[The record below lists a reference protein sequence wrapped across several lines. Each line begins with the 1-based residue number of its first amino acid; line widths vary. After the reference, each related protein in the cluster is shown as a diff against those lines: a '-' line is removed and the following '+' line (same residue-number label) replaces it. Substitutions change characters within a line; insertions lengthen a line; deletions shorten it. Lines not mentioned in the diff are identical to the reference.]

1 MANVFDQ
8 FDTKQKAG
16 NPFDQFD
23 RAEKQKK
30 EPESGFIAGLR
41 SGYERIKGDVGAI
54 GAVAGVEGAEEYAA
68 KQREKAG
75 EIYKQPEFTEH
86 PVDYVTGLLGQ
97 SLPYMVAPVV
107 AAAVAPEGAV
117 AIGAAGLASAAQFT
131 GSNISR
137 QLEEGVSAKDAE
149 VVNAMA
155 ASVPQAALDIIG
167 FKFMP
172 AISKLFS
179 KAGTPLTEQAATSIL
194 GKYILPAAKT
204 AGVEGATESGQ
215 QVLERAQAGLSI
227 TDPEARKEYFDSF
240 VGGAILGGALSVPGG
255 AIERAQA
262 RGRAQPEQEELQQAV
277 RPARETP
284 AEEAVRPTPPAPEA
298 VAPPEEKVAVRP
310 TQAIPEKPA
319 EEQPAKPALP
329 AEEVD
334 ALRARAEAPPITEG
348 KYISGEPVEREEVA
362 SMKTDAEQLEKER
375 AKLERGEPGKSLWSA
390 VTGKLTPSDI
400 AELGGKKYQFLRAA
414 KDTQA
419 RSISELAADGELN
432 DWLPPK
438 LQISKGQQD
447 FLETNPED
455 ELTRAKEA
463 DEYIKDKLRQ
473 GNYLTYETNRRLEE
487 IGTSLRDIERSYQE
501 INDEEYAN
509 SLAQEAVNEQRR
521 IDQEVATAPT
531 EGEARGLEPPTR
543 VYETIP
549 EKPVEE
555 EYFPDQD
562 VLKEEGRGSLAEKLD
577 TKTPQFNQWF
587 GDSKVVDENKNP
599 KVMYHTTSADF
610 DTFDTTKRAIG
621 GEGSYFSD
629 IPTRGYGEEGEQVI
643 PVYLSLKNPKVIDL
657 MRQNDDVLKS
667 KFIEQGHDGVIMM
680 RDGKIVT
687 AVAFYPEQIKSVF
700 NKRPTGKP
708 GILEEREKFVINKDP
723 EFERIEKE
731 LTGKTMLQVSQWAVD
746 NAPNQFAKAIAQK
759 VMNRLNGMA
768 SRGIKMEFEIVT
780 GERRP
785 ARMYNARGLV
795 DFDFG
800 RPSEGKQPTFKLTIN
815 GAPVMDNQ
823 GGYPPGARYITVLH
837 ELLHVAT
844 VGQINILKSDDPI
857 VKDLRDLFNKVVT
870 HFNTEVRA
878 GRLTAFMEKMYSRQN
893 NALASPDELLAWGMS
908 DKEMQEFLSEIKV
921 GDQTIMDKLVE
932 LIRKI
937 LNVTKPYL
945 TALDQLVKTTESILD
960 EDVDVVGD
968 KIIAK
973 QYSFGV
979 KPGMGEAVQG
989 SLFEKEGKQTSAQ
1002 IAKAAANKALQKR
1015 KLPKSQFEGVDDQYY
1030 EELKR
1035 IFAPEKKTI
1044 IDKIDGMRDG
1054 FWQRLAQG
1062 VADQYRTIKD
1072 YSNEA
1077 YMKARMSKTVDGAL
1091 DGLLFNGRVKLT
1103 DGALDIMPKT
1113 DGLMKVLEPVG
1124 NEVDRYQIWAA
1135 LTRDAQLVKDGKAPS
1150 VNKDLVAERD
1160 QLSSGKIGDKSR
1172 LQVYKEVQRGMKK
1185 LNGSVLGIALRQGII
1200 DVEAYKVYRRD
1211 INYIPFYKMMDE
1223 DSDVQSVAT
1232 KSGLVNQYFT
1242 KELKGGEKPFG
1253 DLMENTLR
1261 NWSHILSASMKNEA
1275 ANATVEAAMD
1285 MGAAFPN
1292 LKVGLEWKTDEDG
1305 TNGKVYSSRN
1315 GKLIGDLKPQYTTSG
1330 KGTVK
1335 TMIDGKPAYFDISRD
1350 PLLLESI
1357 LSIGYMG
1364 PKSKFLDVSRNFK
1377 NMLQFGV
1384 TLSPA
1389 FKVRNLF
1396 RDSISAMAVSGLKKN
1411 PFANVVE
1418 GWAASDRNNPAHIS
1432 ALAGGGI
1439 FNFGSAV
1446 EGDQAKLVKRLLDKG
1461 VKQNTIL
1468 DSEDKIKKNALY
1480 LWDKYQEWG
1489 NKSESVNRI
1498 ALYKQLRES
1507 GFSHLEASFQARDM
1521 LDFSMQGAWPA
1532 FRYLTQ
1538 IVPFLNARVQGLYK
1552 LGRDGINPT
1561 SRAVYSLVTGKD
1573 LWGDTEQGK
1582 KNKLTDQQK
1591 AQQFS
1596 VVMGAVA
1603 LASLALYMAFKDDE
1617 EFKKRE
1623 EWDRDNFWWF
1633 KLPGMNDAFRIP
1645 KPFEVGAFGTLAER
1659 TAEQIFDQ
1667 GAEGKAFEKSMKR
1680 MLTDTFAINLPQIF
1694 KPLVDLYANKDS
1706 FTGAPIETAGM
1717 ERLSKDQRI
1726 AEKTSPLA
1734 IALSKVTNVFLPES
1748 AEVSPVQTDY
1758 AIKAYF
1764 GWLGGTSSWLSH
1776 YAVQPFSKS
1785 AYPDNDWKETLSMG
1799 FVKTLPTTQSK
1810 YVTAFYENNK
1820 EISQAFAD
1828 MRHFAELGEADK
1840 VQEILKE
1847 KGDKIAMAKFY
1858 DKASKDMSKIRQVI
1872 LHIRADENM
1881 TGAQKKEEID
1891 RLKIIIGK
1899 IAEQM
1904 EDARLAVKKQYA
1916 ASR

>member
-1 MANVFDQ
+1 MATVQELERAFLNAHNAGDQ
-8 FDTKQKAG
+8 
-16 NPFDQFD
+16 
-23 RAEKQKK
+23 RAAQALADALKSAMASQEAPIAPKK
-30 EPESGFIAGLR
+30 EPKTGFMAGLE
-41 SGYERIKGDVGAI
+41 SGYERLKGDIAAI
-54 GAVAGVEGAEEYAA
+54 GATAGIGGAEEYAA

-97 SLPYMVAPVV
+97 SLPYMAAPLVAG
-107 AAAVAPEGAV
+107 ALAPEGLA
-117 AIGAAGLASAAQFT
+117 AMGAAGLASATQFT
-131 GSNISR
+131 GSNITR
-137 QLEEGVSAKDAE
+137 QLEEGVSAKDAK
-149 VVNAMA
+149 VINAMA

-172 AISKLFS
+172 AISSMFK
-179 KAGTPLTEQAATSIL
+179 KAGTPLTEEAATTIL

-204 AGVEGATESGQ
+204 AGVEGATEAGQ
-215 QVLERAQAGLSI
+215 QVLERAQAGLNI
-227 TDPEARKEYFDSF
+227 TDPAARKEYFDSF
-240 VGGAILGGALSVPGG
+240 VGGAVLGGALSVPGG

-277 RPARETP
+277 RPAREAP

-400 AELGGKKYQFLRAA
+400 VELGGKKYQFLRAA

-447 FLETNPED
+447 FLETSPED

-487 IGTSLRDIERSYQE
+487 IGTSLRDIEQSYQE

-521 IDQEVATAPT
+521 IDQEAATAPT
-531 EGEARGLEPPTR
+531 EGEARGIEPPAR

-555 EYFPDQD
+555 EYYPDMEEAKLAPPQTQQEIADEDIDQKQAKAACAPSALGELVMLHQFGKATGAEPKFKRMPGGVSANLEFKPNKELSQAVQNNDSAGVITKLQESNNPFIQRIGNLAADATPFGVGLFPENASRKAKKFAGIYNPNERNVYLRSKATAASEHVVAHEVAHHLTIDAIRNPTAAQKPVVQKINYLYKHVKS
-562 VLKEEGRGSLAEKLD
+562 VLSKQGHAKLYALKNVEEFVAEAETNVNFQYQLSKIPFQRQTAWSAFTKYVSQLLGFKDSNALTEIIALTDELAKLPSQQTTYGKEE
-577 TKTPQFNQWF
+577 
-587 GDSKVVDENKNP
+587 
-599 KVMYHTTSADF
+599 
-610 DTFDTTKRAIG
+610 
-621 GEGSYFSD
+621 
-629 IPTRGYGEEGEQVI
+629 
-643 PVYLSLKNPKVIDL
+643 
-657 MRQNDDVLKS
+657 
-667 KFIEQGHDGVIMM
+667 
-680 RDGKIVT
+680 IV
-687 AVAFYPEQIKSVF
+687 
-700 NKRPTGKP
+700 G
-708 GILEEREKFVINKDP
+708 
-723 EFERIEKE
+723 IEKE
-731 LTGKTMLQVSQWAVD
+731 
-746 NAPNQFAKAIAQK
+746 
-759 VMNRLNGMA
+759 
-768 SRGIKMEFEIVT
+768 E
-780 GERRP
+780 
-785 ARMYNARGLV
+785 
-795 DFDFG
+795 
-800 RPSEGKQPTFKLTIN
+800 
-815 GAPVMDNQ
+815 
-823 GGYPPGARYITVLH
+823 
-837 ELLHVAT
+837 
-844 VGQINILKSDDPI
+844 
-857 VKDLRDLFNKVVT
+857 
-870 HFNTEVRA
+870 
-878 GRLTAFMEKMYSRQN
+878 
-893 NALASPDELLAWGMS
+893 
-908 DKEMQEFLSEIKV
+908 
-921 GDQTIMDKLVE
+921 
-932 LIRKI
+932 
-937 LNVTKPYL
+937 
-945 TALDQLVKTTESILD
+945 
-960 EDVDVVGD
+960 
-968 KIIAK
+968 
-973 QYSFGV
+973 
-979 KPGMGEAVQG
+979 
-989 SLFEKEGKQTSAQ
+989 KQTPAQ

-1030 EELKR
+1030 EDLKR

-1044 IDKIDGMRDG
+1044 IDKIDGMRDD

-1062 VADQYRTIKD
+1062 IADQYRTIKE

-1315 GKLIGDLKPQYTTSG
+1315 GKLIGDLKPEYTTSG

-1396 RDSISAMAVSGLKKN
+1396 RDSISAMAVSDLKKN
-1411 PFANVVE
+1411 PFANVIE
-1418 GWAASDRNNPAHIS
+1418 GWVASDRNNPAHIS
-1432 ALAGGGI
+1432 ALAGGGV

-1468 DSEDKIKKNALY
+1468 DSEDKIKKSALY

-1489 NKSESVNRI
+1489 NKSESANRI
-1498 ALYKQLRES
+1498 ALYKQLRDS
-1507 GFSHLEASFQARDM
+1507 GVSHLEASFQARDM